1 MSSVDVVRR
10 RRAAIHLPHML
21 QDKATELGRLIG
33 QSDEY
38 RAVKRTSDAL
48 GEDREAVTLIRE
60 MERLRGEA
68 QTMIEH
74 GQNPTPEM
82 EEQLDDLLS
91 KVQVNATYQRA
102 IAAQDNFDKLMM
114 RVNEW
119 ISEGIRK
126 GATSSIITLG

>member
-1 MSSVDVVRR
+1 
-10 RRAAIHLPHML
+10 ML

-60 MERLRGEA
+60 MERLRTEA
-68 QTMIEH
+68 QAMIER

-82 EEQLDDLLS
+82 EQQLDDLLS

-102 IAAQDNFDKLMM
+102 IAAQDNFDKLMV

>member
-1 MSSVDVVRR
+1 
-10 RRAAIHLPHML
+10 ML
-21 QDKATELGRLIG
+21 QDKAIELGRLIG

-38 RAVKRTSDAL
+38 KAVKRTSDAL
-48 GEDREAVTLIRE
+48 NEDREAVSLIRD
-60 MERLRGEA
+60 MERLRTEA
-68 QTMIEH
+68 QALIER
-74 GQNPTPEM
+74 GQNPTADM
-82 EEQLDDLLS
+82 EQQLDDLLG

-102 IAAQDNFDKLMM
+102 IAAQDNFDKLMV

>member
-1 MSSVDVVRR
+1 
-10 RRAAIHLPHML
+10 ML

-60 MERLRGEA
+60 MERLRSEA
-68 QTMIEH
+68 QAMIER

-82 EEQLDDLLS
+82 EQQLDDLLS

-102 IAAQDNFDKLMM
+102 IAAQDNFDKLML

>member
-1 MSSVDVVRR
+1 
-10 RRAAIHLPHML
+10 ML

-60 MERLRGEA
+60 MERLRTEA
-68 QTMIEH
+68 QMMIER
-74 GQNPTPEM
+74 GENPTPEM
-82 EEQLDDLLS
+82 ERQLDDLLA

-102 IAAQDNFDKLMM
+102 IAAQDNFDKLMV

>member
-1 MSSVDVVRR
+1 
-10 RRAAIHLPHML
+10 ML
-21 QDKATELGRLIG
+21 QDKASELGRLIG

-38 RAVKRTSDAL
+38 RAVRRTSDAL

-60 MERLRGEA
+60 MERLRTEA
-68 QTMIEH
+68 QMMIER
-74 GQNPTPEM
+74 GENPTPEM
-82 EEQLDDLLS
+82 EQQLDDLLA

-102 IAAQDNFDKLMM
+102 IAAQDNFDKLML

>member
-1 MSSVDVVRR
+1 M
-10 RRAAIHLPHML
+10 I
-21 QDKATELGRLIG
+21 QDKATELGRQIG

-38 RAVKRTSDAL
+38 KAVKRTSDAL
-48 GEDREAVTLIRE
+48 NDDREAVSLIRD
-60 MERLRGEA
+60 MERLRTEA
-68 QTMIEH
+68 QALIER

-82 EEQLDDLLS
+82 EQQLDDLLA

-102 IAAQDNFDKLMM
+102 IAAQDNFDKLMH

-126 GATSSIITLG
+126 GATSSIIALG